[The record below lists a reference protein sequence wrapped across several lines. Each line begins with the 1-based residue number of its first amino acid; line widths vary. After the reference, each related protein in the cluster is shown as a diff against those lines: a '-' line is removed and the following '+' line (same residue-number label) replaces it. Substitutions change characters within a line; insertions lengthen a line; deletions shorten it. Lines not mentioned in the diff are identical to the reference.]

1 MGTQIWSSGWQH
13 TGYQTDQWGGTVD
26 TCTWVILDSKNTS
39 ARTATLTAYC
49 DMNYTSSTGNYVYNS
64 RGWDVHVETPGGTAN
79 SSVYTRLNYGTSY
92 AVSKQFTINYD
103 SNGNASFS
111 IHGWCDGP
119 YDADKHMY
127 SGTLTL
133 SGSAGIGKAES
144 APPAPTHVKAT
155 LSGNSNVAI
164 TWKHVGGTSSKPL
177 AGFWID
183 KGEDS
188 GTIQSSNINN
198 KEDAS
203 QRSFTYA
210 GAVNKRYCFRVWA
223 HGNGGSSYMDTPN
236 FVYTKP
242 AAITS
247 ATGGNLYFWQSAD
260 NYEINVNCD
269 RSKIA
274 WPGKAQIQL
283 YAGGAWQSTVYD
295 AITGTSENVKVSS
308 TTAVTA
314 LTTVFNSMA
323 DNSTNTTAIKGRVRY
338 ANVDNSA
345 YSDWK
350 EFSIITHK
358 VKTAKMYINANGK
371 TTAYTYTKDSS
382 GKITKITP
390 NFSVNFRDDSG
401 KGAYTYTKDSSGKI
415 TKTTPNMVI
424 SYAK

>member
-1 MGTQIWSSGWQH
+1 MATSTGWSTIRTPNSDDWGGRIEASVMAEITSRSGRTANVKITGSYRYSGEGGNIYDSTNPWVFTLITPWGNEGSGGVSSFSGSGW
-13 TGYQTDQWGGTVD
+13 TYF
-26 TCTWVILDSKNTS
+26 SK
-39 ARTATLTAYC
+39 
-49 DMNYTSSTGNYVYNS
+49 
-64 RGWDVHVETPGGTAN
+64 
-79 SSVYTRLNYGTSY
+79 
-92 AVSKQFTINYD
+92 
-103 SNGNASFS
+103 
-111 IHGWCDGP
+111 
-119 YDADKHMY
+119 
-127 SGTLTL
+127 SGTLNYDGNGDLTVQFGIHIDGGWL
-133 SGSAGIGKAES
+133 GSKWSDWYYLYADNIGKAES
-144 APPAPTHVKAT
+144 APPAPTNVKAT
-155 LSGNSNVAI
+155 LSGNSNVTI

-188 GTIQSSNINN
+188 GTTQSSNINN

-260 NYEINVNCD
+260 SYEINVNCD

-283 YAGGAWQSTVYD
+283 YAGGAWQSTIYD
-295 AITGTSENVKVSS
+295 AITGTSGNVKVSS

-314 LTTVFNSMA
+314 LTTVFNSIA
-323 DNSTNTTAIKGRVRY
+323 DNSTNTTIIKGRVRY
-338 ANVDNSA
+338 ANADNSA

-350 EFSIITHK
+350 EFAITTHK
-358 VKTAKMYINANGK
+358 VKTAKMYISANGK
-371 TTAYTYTKDSS
+371 TAAYTYTKDSS

-401 KGAYTYTKDSSGKI
+401 KGAYTYTKNSSGKI